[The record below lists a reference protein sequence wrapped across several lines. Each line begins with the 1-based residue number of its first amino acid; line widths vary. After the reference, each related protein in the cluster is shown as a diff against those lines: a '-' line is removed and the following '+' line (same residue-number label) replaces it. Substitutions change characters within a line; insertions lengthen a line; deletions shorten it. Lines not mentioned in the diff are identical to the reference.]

1 MTLVIGSRRV
11 QPQNAPRVLG
21 CQGSYSVMRKS
32 FLYMFAG
39 AALGV
44 TVPLGALGLL
54 WLSPHPALQL
64 PHFLV
69 GEWKDHLFF
78 FTYMLAGSTL
88 SFGVFGFFLGRDSDI
103 IEDQNR
109 HLELLADRDELTG
122 LGNHR
127 LLHKVFKAE
136 YVRHLASLKPIS
148 CLMMDLDHFKKI
160 NDTYGHIFG
169 DCVLKDFARLMEN
182 SLRKGDVATRYGG
195 EEFLCVLPDCS
206 RKKARE
212 VAERI
217 RRRAQKKAFLQD
229 EIEAWVTV
237 SVGAVTSYGVAMDY
251 PKLIAL
257 ADQALYQA
265 KRRGR
270 NRVVQNV
277 LVSSKKAG
285 RPGGKFIPR
294 PSTGA

>member
-1 MTLVIGSRRV
+1 ML
-11 QPQNAPRVLG
+11 
-21 CQGSYSVMRKS
+21 
-32 FLYMFAG
+32 AG

-64 PHFLV
+64 PHFLAE
-69 GEWKDHLFF
+69 EWKDHLFF

-88 SFGVFGFFLGRDSDI
+88 SFGFFGFFLGRDSDI

-127 LLHKVFKAE
+127 FLHKVFKAE
-136 YVRHLASLKPIS
+136 YVRHLATLKPIS
-148 CLMMDLDHFKKI
+148 CLMMDLDHFKKV

-169 DCVLKDFARLMEN
+169 DHVLKDFALLVGS
-182 SLRKGDVATRYGG
+182 SLRRGDVATRYGG
-195 EEFLCVLPDCS
+195 EEFLCVLPGCGG
-206 RKKARE
+206 KKARE

-217 RRRAQKKAFLQD
+217 RAKVRKKTFIQG
-229 EIEAWVTV
+229 ESKAWVTV
-237 SVGAVTSYGVAMDY
+237 SVGAVTSYGAALDY
-251 PKLIAL
+251 PRLIAL

-270 NRVVQNV
+270 NRVVQRV
-277 LVSSKKAG
+277 LVSTNKAG
-285 RPGGKFIPR
+285 RRGKGTGFIPGV
-294 PSTGA
+294 SAGA